1 MRELKRPSEIKK
13 LALVSAKFPLQGRDE
28 TLKVLLHGNE
38 RHNGICQRLKYIREN
53 RDDKQ
58 LHHIPILTNGP
69 GTGKSRFLQELLA
82 LLLNHNVD
90 ELKNLKILSVN
101 ITFNGEFIA
110 LEDEIYA
117 EPASVAL
124 RILYEHFLS
133 SKAIDYEDFFQ
144 YVGGDIDLIILG
156 IDELKCLYSMGL
168 PRTSVNPV
176 QEIVHSVGSLAT
188 ALEKIIYVPIL
199 AGRIQ
204 GPLEK
209 MSIESGYNI
218 LRLPLHLLSNT
229 EMINI
234 GSHIANFDHNNK
246 TSNTVLDILVGMY
259 ELWKFIMN
267 YYQKKSVQYE
277 TSSCAI
283 YPVNKNDEIEKGV
296 THVDLSSKG
305 IINLEEVPHHPNMLF
320 YVRMPYM
327 WVWILI
333 SLNEFEIG
341 KFWDVIFDQESY
353 VLWQGFE
360 DFNMRFWVLR
370 LQLFKVLYETVTL
383 ENLFRGAYYG
393 NLTFLDH
400 RFHLPTMEKYYVELG
415 YQYLYTMQN
424 EHLSLGTV
432 FKNGEGAPWDIFF
445 FLDNYLIAIQVK
457 SSNVT
462 AGQPQTLSKWLVD
475 KEYNKVNDAFEV
487 MKKSFE
493 SESPIKHWVLFIC
506 TNEPKTKD
514 CLNSLPENYFVV
526 YRENFKDFYG
536 YTFST
541 RAEFAADNDQ
551 LDANIAEEYEL
562 KTIRGIG
569 KEITFDIKNERL
581 FEDENDLY
589 NKVKNIPINR
599 TNS

>member
-1 MRELKRPSEIKK
+1 MTFFI
-13 LALVSAKFPLQGRDE
+13 G
-28 TLKVLLHGNE
+28 
-38 RHNGICQRLKYIREN
+38 
-53 RDDKQ
+53 
-58 LHHIPILTNGP
+58 HHIPILANGP
-69 GTGKSRFLQELLA
+69 GTGKSRFLQELPA

-101 ITFNGEFIA
+101 VTFNGGFIA

-117 EPASVAL
+117 GPASVAL

-133 SKAIDYEDFFQ
+133 GKAIGYEDFFSMCACLCSGDWRSFSIKSALNVVIRD
-144 YVGGDIDLIILG
+144 VGGDIDLIILG

-176 QEIVHSVGSLAT
+176 QEIVRSVGSLAT
-188 ALEKIIYVPIL
+188 ALGKIIYVPIL
-199 AGRIQ
+199 SGRIQ

-209 MSIESGYNI
+209 MIIESGYNI

-246 TSNTVLDILVGMY
+246 TFQRCVSDIGGHVRALEIYYEVLSKEISSGTHTVNHVYILRRVRM
-259 ELWKFIMN
+259 ELLERCPFRRFLASMKQVVAQSILN
-267 YYQKKSVQYE
+267 
-277 TSSCAI
+277 I
-283 YPVNKNDEIEKGV
+283 PVNKNDEIEKGV
-296 THVDLSSKG
+296 TYVDLSSK
-305 IINLEEVPHHPNMLF
+305 
-320 YVRMPYM
+320 
-327 WVWILI
+327 
-333 SLNEFEIG
+333 
-341 KFWDVIFDQESY
+341 ESY

-400 RFHLPTMEKYYVELG
+400 RFQLPTMEKYYVELG
-415 YQYLYTMQN
+415 YQYPYTMQN

-432 FKNGEGAPWDIFF
+432 FKNGKGAPWDIFF

-462 AGQPQTLSKWLVD
+462 AGQPQTLPKGLVD

-514 CLNSLPENYFVV
+514 CLNSLPENCFVV

-536 YTFST
+536 HTFSS

-569 KEITFDIKNERL
+569 KNIAFDIKNERP

-589 NKVKNIPINR
+589 NKVKNIPMEARKNIKVTKINC
-599 TNS
+599 N

>member
-1 MRELKRPSEIKK
+1 MCACLCSGDWRSFSIKS
-13 LALVSAKFPLQGRDE
+13 ALNVVIRD
-28 TLKVLLHGNE
+28 
-38 RHNGICQRLKYIREN
+38 
-53 RDDKQ
+53 
-58 LHHIPILTNGP
+58 
-69 GTGKSRFLQELLA
+69 
-82 LLLNHNVD
+82 
-90 ELKNLKILSVN
+90 
-101 ITFNGEFIA
+101 
-110 LEDEIYA
+110 
-117 EPASVAL
+117 
-124 RILYEHFLS
+124 
-133 SKAIDYEDFFQ
+133 
-144 YVGGDIDLIILG
+144 VGGDIDLTILG

-188 ALEKIIYVPIL
+188 ALGKIIYVPIL

-209 MSIESGYNI
+209 MIIESGYNI
-218 LRLPLHLLSNT
+218 LRLPLCLLSNT

-234 GSHIANFDHNNK
+234 DSHIANFNHNNK
-246 TSNTVLDILVGMY
+246 TSNTAVSGTHTVNYVCILRCVRN
-259 ELWKFIMN
+259 ELLERCPFRRFLASMKQVVAQSILN
-267 YYQKKSVQYE
+267 
-277 TSSCAI
+277 I
-283 YPVNKNDEIEKGV
+283 PVNKNDEIEKV
-296 THVDLSSKG
+296 S
-305 IINLEEVPHHPNMLF
+305 PMLT
-320 YVRMPYM
+320 
-327 WVWILI
+327 
-333 SLNEFEIG
+333 SHQ
-341 KFWDVIFDQESY
+341 K
-353 VLWQGFE
+353 GFE

-415 YQYLYTMQN
+415 YQYPYTMQN

-462 AGQPQTLSKWLVD
+462 AGQPQTLSKGLVD

-514 CLNSLPENYFVV
+514 CLNSLPENCFVV

-536 YTFST
+536 HTFST
-541 RAEFAADNDQ
+541 RAEFTADNDQ

-569 KEITFDIKNERL
+569 KKITFDIKNERP

-589 NKVKNIPINR
+589 NKVKNIPMEARKNIKVTKINC
-599 TNS
+599 N

>member
-1 MRELKRPSEIKK
+1 M
-13 LALVSAKFPLQGRDE
+13 
-28 TLKVLLHGNE
+28 
-38 RHNGICQRLKYIREN
+38 
-53 RDDKQ
+53 KQ
-58 LHHIPILTNGP
+58 VVA
-69 GTGKSRFLQELLA
+69 Q
-82 LLLNHNVD
+82 
-90 ELKNLKILSVN
+90 SV
-101 ITFNGEFIA
+101 T
-110 LEDEIYA
+110 Y
-117 EPASVAL
+117 
-124 RILYEHFLS
+124 
-133 SKAIDYEDFFQ
+133 
-144 YVGGDIDLIILG
+144 
-156 IDELKCLYSMGL
+156 
-168 PRTSVNPV
+168 
-176 QEIVHSVGSLAT
+176 
-188 ALEKIIYVPIL
+188 
-199 AGRIQ
+199 
-204 GPLEK
+204 
-209 MSIESGYNI
+209 
-218 LRLPLHLLSNT
+218 
-229 EMINI
+229 
-234 GSHIANFDHNNK
+234 
-246 TSNTVLDILVGMY
+246 
-259 ELWKFIMN
+259 
-267 YYQKKSVQYE
+267 
-277 TSSCAI
+277 
-283 YPVNKNDEIEKGV
+283 
-296 THVDLSSKG
+296 VDLSSKG

-415 YQYLYTMQN
+415 YQYPYTMQN

-445 FLDNYLIAIQVK
+445 FLDNYLIAIQIK

-462 AGQPQTLSKWLVD
+462 AGQPQTLSKGLVD

-514 CLNSLPENYFVV
+514 CLNSLPENCFVV

-536 YTFST
+536 HTFST

-569 KEITFDIKNERL
+569 KEITFDIKNERP

-589 NKVKNIPINR
+589 NKVKNIPMEARKNIKVTKINC
-599 TNS
+599 N

>member
-1 MRELKRPSEIKK
+1 MCACLCSGDWRSFSIKS
-13 LALVSAKFPLQGRDE
+13 ALNVVIRD
-28 TLKVLLHGNE
+28 
-38 RHNGICQRLKYIREN
+38 
-53 RDDKQ
+53 
-58 LHHIPILTNGP
+58 
-69 GTGKSRFLQELLA
+69 
-82 LLLNHNVD
+82 
-90 ELKNLKILSVN
+90 
-101 ITFNGEFIA
+101 
-110 LEDEIYA
+110 
-117 EPASVAL
+117 
-124 RILYEHFLS
+124 
-133 SKAIDYEDFFQ
+133 
-144 YVGGDIDLIILG
+144 VGGDIDLTILG

-188 ALEKIIYVPIL
+188 ALGKIIYVPIL

-209 MSIESGYNI
+209 MIIESGYNI
-218 LRLPLHLLSNT
+218 LRLPLCLLSNT

-234 GSHIANFDHNNK
+234 DSHIANFNHNNK
-246 TSNTVLDILVGMY
+246 TSNTAVLVILVGMCVRN
-259 ELWKFIMN
+259 ELLERCPFRRFLASMKQVVAQSILN
-267 YYQKKSVQYE
+267 
-277 TSSCAI
+277 I
-283 YPVNKNDEIEKGV
+283 PVNKNDEIEKV
-296 THVDLSSKG
+296 S
-305 IINLEEVPHHPNMLF
+305 PMLT
-320 YVRMPYM
+320 
-327 WVWILI
+327 
-333 SLNEFEIG
+333 SHQKFEIG

-415 YQYLYTMQN
+415 YQYPYTMQN

-462 AGQPQTLSKWLVD
+462 AGQPQTLSKGLVD

-514 CLNSLPENYFVV
+514 CLNSLPENCFVV

-536 YTFST
+536 HTFST
-541 RAEFAADNDQ
+541 RAEFTADNDQ

-569 KEITFDIKNERL
+569 KKITFDIKNERP

-589 NKVKNIPINR
+589 NKVKNIPMEARKNIKVTKINC
-599 TNS
+599 N

>member
-1 MRELKRPSEIKK
+1 MCACLCSGDWRSFSIKS
-13 LALVSAKFPLQGRDE
+13 ALNVVIRD
-28 TLKVLLHGNE
+28 
-38 RHNGICQRLKYIREN
+38 
-53 RDDKQ
+53 
-58 LHHIPILTNGP
+58 
-69 GTGKSRFLQELLA
+69 
-82 LLLNHNVD
+82 
-90 ELKNLKILSVN
+90 
-101 ITFNGEFIA
+101 
-110 LEDEIYA
+110 
-117 EPASVAL
+117 
-124 RILYEHFLS
+124 
-133 SKAIDYEDFFQ
+133 
-144 YVGGDIDLIILG
+144 VGGDIDLTILG

-188 ALEKIIYVPIL
+188 ALGKIIYVPIL

-204 GPLEK
+204 
-209 MSIESGYNI
+209 
-218 LRLPLHLLSNT
+218 
-229 EMINI
+229 
-234 GSHIANFDHNNK
+234 
-246 TSNTVLDILVGMY
+246 
-259 ELWKFIMN
+259 
-267 YYQKKSVQYE
+267 
-277 TSSCAI
+277 
-283 YPVNKNDEIEKGV
+283 
-296 THVDLSSKG
+296 G

-415 YQYLYTMQN
+415 YQYPYTMQN

-462 AGQPQTLSKWLVD
+462 AGQPQTLSKGLVD

-514 CLNSLPENYFVV
+514 CLNSLPENCFVV

-536 YTFST
+536 HTFST
-541 RAEFAADNDQ
+541 RAEFTADNDQ

-569 KEITFDIKNERL
+569 KKITFDIKNERP

-589 NKVKNIPINR
+589 NKVKNIPMEARKNIKVTKINC
-599 TNS
+599 N

>member
-1 MRELKRPSEIKK
+1 M
-13 LALVSAKFPLQGRDE
+13 
-28 TLKVLLHGNE
+28 
-38 RHNGICQRLKYIREN
+38 
-53 RDDKQ
+53 
-58 LHHIPILTNGP
+58 
-69 GTGKSRFLQELLA
+69 
-82 LLLNHNVD
+82 D

-101 ITFNGEFIA
+101 VTFNGGFIA

-117 EPASVAL
+117 GPASVAL

-133 SKAIDYEDFFQ
+133 SKAIGYEDFFSMCACLCSGDWHSFSIKSALNVVIRD
-144 YVGGDIDLIILG
+144 VGGDIDLIVLG

-168 PRTSVNPV
+168 PRKSVNPV
-176 QEIVHSVGSLAT
+176 QEIVRSVGSLAT
-188 ALEKIIYVPIL
+188 ALGKIIYVPIL
-199 AGRIQ
+199 SGRIQ

-209 MSIESGYNI
+209 MIIESGYNI
-218 LRLPLHLLSNT
+218 LRLPLRLLSNT

-234 GSHIANFDHNNK
+234 SSHIANFDHNNK
-246 TSNTVLDILVGMY
+246 TFQRCVSDIGGHVRALEIYYEVLSKEISSGTHTVNHVYILRRVRM
-259 ELWKFIMN
+259 ELLERCPFRRFLASMKQVVAQSILN
-267 YYQKKSVQYE
+267 
-277 TSSCAI
+277 I
-283 YPVNKNDEIEKGV
+283 PVNKNDEIEKGV
-296 THVDLSSKG
+296 TYVDLSSKG

-327 WVWILI
+327 WVWILT

-341 KFWDVIFDQESY
+341 KFWDVMFDQESY

-400 RFHLPTMEKYYVELG
+400 RFQLPTMEKYYVELG
-415 YQYLYTMQN
+415 YQYPYTMQN

-462 AGQPQTLSKWLVD
+462 AGQPQTLSKGLVD

-506 TNEPKTKD
+506 TNGSKTKD
-514 CLNSLPENYFVV
+514 CLNSLPENCCVV
-526 YRENFKDFYG
+526 YCENFKDFYG
-536 YTFST
+536 TFSS
-541 RAEFAADNDQ
+541 RAEFAAGMSIIVLYSYYYN
-551 LDANIAEEYEL
+551 L
-562 KTIRGIG
+562 
-569 KEITFDIKNERL
+569 TF
-581 FEDENDLY
+581 
-589 NKVKNIPINR
+589 VA
-599 TNS
+599 